1 MPREYRFDAFGR
13 VLAVVRSNGR
23 RTVFDLGADGK
34 RRPADLPILAAIAAD
49 ELARYLGD
57 LLHENATP
65 KRTGVAPLPRDRRR
79 RSACARA
86 CSLSPHAGQFDR

>member
-1 MPREYRFDAFGR
+1 LPHEYCFDAFGR
-13 VLAVVRSNGR
+13 VRAVVRSNGR

-34 RRPADLPILAAIAAD
+34 RCPADLPIPAAIAAD
-49 ELARYLGD
+49 ELAQYLGD
-57 LLHENATP
+57 PLHENATP
-65 KRTGVAPLPRDRRR
+65 KRADVVPLPRDRRR